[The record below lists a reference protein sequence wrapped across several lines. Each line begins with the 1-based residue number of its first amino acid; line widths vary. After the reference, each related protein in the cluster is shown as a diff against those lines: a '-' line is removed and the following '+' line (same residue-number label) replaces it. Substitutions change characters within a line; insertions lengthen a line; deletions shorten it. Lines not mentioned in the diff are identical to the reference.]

1 VTRFSLPTVPA
12 AAIVAIATAAGR
24 GLDEPRAEAPQ
35 YASDLRVVRTRR
47 FAPHAH
53 LRLGPAEQQSEWPRF
68 EAARDKATRCNAS
81 LRRSRIVINRRLLAA
96 LALGAALATGT
107 RPALASVS
115 AVDDAGNTVTLPAP
129 ARRVISL
136 APHATELIYAA
147 GGGAKLVG
155 AVAYSDYPEAARRVP
170 RVGDNRA
177 LDLERI
183 AALKPDLI
191 VVWRHGNA
199 EQQIDRLRDL
209 HIPLFFSEPRRLDD
223 IATSLTRLG
232 VLFDTSPAAQPA
244 ADAFRRDIAQLRARY
259 ASRTPV
265 SVFFEVWNQP
275 LMTLNGEHM
284 ISDVIALCGGRN
296 VFAALK
302 PLVPTVST
310 EAVLA
315 ANPDAIVTSS
325 QGATAS
331 DRPLPTLESWR
342 AWPTLSAVKH
352 GNLFAIDGDLLT
364 RPAPR
369 IAQGAAQLC
378 EDLDQARKRDTATAN

>member
-1 VTRFSLPTVPA
+1 MNKRF
-12 AAIVAIATAAGR
+12 
-24 GLDEPRAEAPQ
+24 
-35 YASDLRVVRTRR
+35 
-47 FAPHAH
+47 F
-53 LRLGPAEQQSEWPRF
+53 
-68 EAARDKATRCNAS
+68 
-81 LRRSRIVINRRLLAA
+81 AA
-96 LALGAALATGT
+96 LALAAALACVAQTSS
-107 RPALASVS
+107 ASVS
-115 AVDDAGNTVTLPAP
+115 VTDDAGDTITLAAP

-136 APHATELIYAA
+136 APHITELIYAA
-147 GGGAKLVG
+147 GGGARLVG
-155 AVAYSDYPEAARRVP
+155 AVSYSDYPPAAKQVP

-232 VLFDTSPAAQPA
+232 VLLDTSSTAQPA
-244 ADAFRRDIAQLRARY
+244 AEAFRHDIARLRTRY
-259 ASRTPV
+259 ATRAPV
-265 SVFFEVWNQP
+265 SVFYEAWDQP

-296 VFAALK
+296 VFAGLK

-315 ANPDAIVTSS
+315 ANPDAIVTES
-325 QGATAS
+325 QGATAP
-331 DRPLPTLESWR
+331 DRPLPALASWR
-342 AWPTLSAVKH
+342 AWPMLSAVKH

-378 EDLDQARKRDTATAN
+378 EDLDQARRRNTDRPD